1 MYRVFQNDWGS
12 LGARIEK
19 NCLPPFDDKVP
30 HYTTP
35 NMTSKSLATVKLKKS
50 QESEMMPRVY
60 PTKTSQNILLL

>member
-1 MYRVFQNDWGS
+1 VFQNDWGS

-35 NMTSKSLATVKLKKS
+35 NMTSKSLATVKLKKIT
-50 QESEMMPRVY
+50 R
-60 PTKTSQNILLL
+60 K